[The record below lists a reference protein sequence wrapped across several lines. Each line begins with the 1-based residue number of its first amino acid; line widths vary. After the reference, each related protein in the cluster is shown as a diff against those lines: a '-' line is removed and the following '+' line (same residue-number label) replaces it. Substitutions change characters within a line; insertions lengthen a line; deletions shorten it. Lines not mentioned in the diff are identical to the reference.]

1 MAGPISSVFALLC
14 SVALLLAGNGLLS
27 ILLVVRAAAEGFG
40 ALAIGLI
47 MSGYFAGFFIGTFS
61 APPLIR
67 RVGHIR
73 AFAVLATV
81 AAVAALLYPI
91 WTSPP
96 VWIGLRIVTGIA
108 LAGLCTVA
116 ESWLNAEAN
125 PAQRSRLFAAY
136 MVVSL
141 LALALGQL
149 LLNARPAG
157 SFVLF
162 NLVAILVALAV
173 IPVAVTRLQQP
184 QMQPRAALRLREIV
198 ALAPSA
204 SVGAVLAGI
213 VLGAFWGLGP
223 AYAAGIGL
231 DRLQVTGLMS
241 ITIVGGAAMQ
251 FPIGRFSDRFDR
263 RSALSLVS
271 AAAAAL
277 ALLAVSASA
286 PTALSLSLLFFL
298 FGGLA
303 FALYPLCVAHLLDH
317 LPARELLAGC
327 SALLLLN
334 GIGAALGPML
344 AGAAMQQ
351 AGPRALPGLFA
362 IALATLALV
371 AAGRR
376 LLHARPFLQHARF
389 HPMLRTTPIALT
401 LLPGIP
407 EPTTEDRDAP

>member
-1 MAGPISSVFALLC
+1 MFALLC

-40 ALAIGLI
+40 TLAIGMV
-47 MSGYFAGFFIGTFS
+47 MSGYFAGFFVGTFS

-67 RVGHIR
+67 SVGHIR

-91 WTSPP
+91 WTQPP

-108 LAGLCTVA
+108 LAGLCTVV

-125 PAQRSRLFAAY
+125 PAHRSRTFAAY

-141 LALALGQL
+141 LALAIGQL
-149 LLNARPAG
+149 LLNVQPAG

-162 NLVAILVALAV
+162 NMVAILVALSV

-184 QMQPRAALRLREIV
+184 EMHPGAALRLREII
-198 ALAPSA
+198 ALAPGASA
-204 SVGAVLAGI
+204 GAALAGV

-231 DRLQVTGLMS
+231 DRLQVTALMS
-241 ITIVGGAAMQ
+241 TTIVGGAVMQ
-251 FPIGRFSDRFDR
+251 FPIGRLSDRYDR
-263 RSALSLVS
+263 RSALALVS

-277 ALLAVSASA
+277 ALLAMSAAA
-286 PTALSLSLLFFL
+286 PSMLALSVLFFL

-317 LPARELLAGC
+317 LPARELLSGC

-334 GIGAALGPML
+334 GVGAALGPLL

-371 AAGRR
+371 AVGRR
-376 LLHARPFLQHARF
+376 LLRARPLLQHARF
-389 HPMLRTTPIALT
+389 HPMLRTTPIVLN
-401 LLPGIP
+401 LLPEIP
-407 EPTTEDRDAP
+407 EHTTENRGAP